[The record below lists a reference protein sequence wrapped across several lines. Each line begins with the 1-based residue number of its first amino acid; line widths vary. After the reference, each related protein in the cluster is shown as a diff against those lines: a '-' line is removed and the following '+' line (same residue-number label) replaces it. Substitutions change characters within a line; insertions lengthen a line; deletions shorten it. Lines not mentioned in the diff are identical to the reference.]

1 MSIGERISTL
11 RKEQKLSQG
20 QLAKALDV
28 TRQAVSKWENN
39 LSAPDS
45 LKLIQLS
52 ELLKTDVEYLTTG
65 NHPEPAAPAPV
76 VVNVVKKSRSGES
89 GRKSNRKTGCEAHCS
104 GKIPEKPHRVSAPGG
119 HLLRSRCG
127 GGDAV
132 VIPSPFILFYIA
144 VSIASLRFR
153 TRKTVRFWGISNLSD
168 PFLGIIHLVN
178 PNLATSVSL

>member
-76 VVNVVKKSRSGES
+76 VVNVVKKVDQVKVVE
-89 GRKSNRKTGCEAHCS
+89 KV
-104 GKIPEKPHRVSAPGG
+104 IEKPVVKRIVRVKYLRNPIEF
-119 HLLRSRCG
+119 LLLG
-127 GGDAV
+127 
-132 VIPSPFILFYIA
+132 VICFAAGVGVGML
-144 VSIASLRFR
+144 L
-153 TRKTVRFWGISNLSD
+153 
-168 PFLGIIHLVN
+168 
-178 PNLATSVSL
+178 